1 MRPAFAVAPIVLAST
16 VWVAACSSFPDIERE
31 ERWPRPERGAVVAE
45 HPLAVQVGL
54 DVLDRGGNAADAAVA
69 TALAL
74 AVCYPKAGNLGGG
87 GFALFVPHAEGD
99 DRTTRALDFREVAP
113 RALTAELFMDE
124 GVLVRD
130 RALLERL
137 SVGVPGSPHG
147 LYSLHRAYGRLLWRD
162 VVRPAIALA
171 RQGFAVDAWLAYDL
185 VKYQDKL
192 MRSAGARRVF
202 YPRGVPLREGDW
214 LVQAD
219 LAATL
224 EAYASQGPR
233 GFYQGAVAGF
243 VEAEMQRGEPGV
255 LDGEDLATYESLW
268 RDPLRG
274 WFQGMEVITMPPPSS
289 GGLVLLQVLAILE
302 GFPLPSEIGPDGEPT
317 ARAFHWWI
325 EAMRAAFADRA
336 HHMGDPDSYP
346 VPIDELLASE
356 WIGKRRVGIGER
368 ANVAI
373 GPWTEAAAP
382 GSADTTHLSVLDS
395 DGNACSLTT
404 TLNRAFGCGILV
416 RGAGF
421 FLNNQMDDFS
431 IVSGV
436 PNVYGLVGGRANQL
450 APGRRPLSSMTPT
463 VLREGGNRVSM
474 VLGSPG
480 GPRIISSV
488 IQIVLR
494 TLVCGQDL
502 ATAVAAP
509 RVHQQWNPR
518 QTWLE
523 PHFSAAARQ
532 DLANRGHDLE
542 PSAQRWGS
550 IQAIYLPEAGGDP
563 SVVSDDRRGGS
574 AAREGEEVPPA
585 AGPESG
591 WE

>member
-1 MRPAFAVAPIVLAST
+1 MRSAVAVAPIVLAST
-16 VWVAACSSFPDIERE
+16 VWLAACSSFPDVDRE

-54 DVLDRGGNAADAAVA
+54 EILDRGGNAADAAVA

-74 AVCYPKAGNLGGG
+74 AVVYPKAGNLGGG

-113 RALTAELFMDE
+113 RELTPELFLEDGE
-124 GVLVRD
+124 LVHE
-130 RALLERL
+130 RALYERL
-137 SVGVPGSPHG
+137 GVGVPGSAHG
-147 LYSLHRAYGRLLWRD
+147 LYTLHRAYGRLLWRD
-162 VVRPAIALA
+162 VVRPAIVLA
-171 RQGFAVDAWLAYDL
+171 RSGFAVDAWLAYDL

-192 MRSAGARRVF
+192 LKSAGARRVF
-202 YPRGVPLREGDW
+202 YPGGEPLREGDW

-224 EAYASQGPR
+224 EAFASQGPR
-233 GFYQGAVAGF
+233 GFYEGAVAGF
-243 VEAEMQRGEPGV
+243 LVAEMERGEPGV
-255 LDGEDLATYESLW
+255 LDGEDLRDYASLW
-268 RDPLRG
+268 REPLRG

-302 GFPLPSEIGPDGEPT
+302 GFPLPSETGRDGEPT
-317 ARAFHWWI
+317 ARAYHWWI
-325 EAMRAAFADRA
+325 EAMRASFADRA
-336 HHMGDPDSYP
+336 QHMGDPDHYD
-346 VPIDELLASE
+346 VPIDELLASD

-368 ANVAI
+368 ANAAI
-373 GPWTEAAAP
+373 GPWSPEVGL
-382 GSADTTHLSVLDS
+382 GSADTTHLSVLDE

-509 RVHQQWNPR
+509 RVHQQWNPKH
-518 QTWLE
+518 TWLE
-523 PHFSAAARQ
+523 PHFPEAARQ
-532 DLANRGHDLE
+532 DLANRGHALE
-542 PSAQRWGS
+542 RSAERWAS
-550 IQAIYLPEAGGDP
+550 IQAIFLPEAGGDP
-563 SVVSDDRRGGS
+563 EVVSDDRRGGA
-574 AAREGEEVPPA
+574 AARQGEEVPA
-585 AGPESG
+585 AALPEQG